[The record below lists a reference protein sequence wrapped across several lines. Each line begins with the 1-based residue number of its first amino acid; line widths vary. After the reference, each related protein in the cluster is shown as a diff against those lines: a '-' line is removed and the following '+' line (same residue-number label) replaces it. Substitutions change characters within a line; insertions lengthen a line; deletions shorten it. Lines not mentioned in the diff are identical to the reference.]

1 LSYTRRRAGPYYRA
15 EGGCQSGGSSGGA
28 MDKSVKGPPSPLPNG
43 FPSPPRYGGPSAS
56 NRFAVCGPP
65 REEESTSAL
74 VAVVELGLSGAV
86 TAVSGHGGAACNL
99 RGSCLDGRM
108 ADANSLLLVGGRV
121 IDPAEKLDAVADVL
135 ISGGKIVAV
144 GKDAAARAPA
154 TVERMDVKGLV
165 VCPGLIDLHVHL
177 REPGQSAKETI
188 ATGTAA
194 AAQGGFTSLV
204 CMPNTSPAI
213 DNAGTVALIREK
225 AAREGLV
232 NLFVAGAI
240 TKNIAGEELAPI
252 GSLKQ
257 AGVVAITDDG
267 HCVQNNDVMR
277 RALEYA
283 KMFDLTVMDHCQDY
297 SLVTDGVMHEGYWS
311 TALGLRG
318 WPAAG
323 EEMIVARNI
332 LLAELTGARVHCQ
345 HLSSAGSVALLREAR
360 KRGVP
365 VSGEACPH
373 HFVLTDA
380 AIAGSEKF
388 WSADGGGIF
397 GYGEGGAEQPAW
409 PSYDTNFKMNPPLRS
424 ARDREAILEG
434 IVDGTLEIL
443 CSDHAPHSD
452 YEKEVEFDYAPF
464 GITGL
469 ETELALSLMQLYHTK
484 RLGLA
489 ELIEKFTIAP
499 ARLLRLAKG
508 TLKAGADADVTVMD
522 PEREWVFEREW
533 SASKSYNSPFYG
545 WRLKG
550 KAVVTIVGGK
560 MVWHERE
567 TPVSVKHDNTNK
579 LAGRSA

>member
-1 LSYTRRRAGPYYRA
+1 
-15 EGGCQSGGSSGGA
+15 
-28 MDKSVKGPPSPLPNG
+28 
-43 FPSPPRYGGPSAS
+43 
-56 NRFAVCGPP
+56 
-65 REEESTSAL
+65 
-74 VAVVELGLSGAV
+74 
-86 TAVSGHGGAACNL
+86 
-99 RGSCLDGRM
+99 M

-135 ISGGKIVAV
+135 ISVGKIVAV

-154 TVERMDVKGLV
+154 KVERMDVKGLV

-194 AAQGGFTSLV
+194 AAQGGFTSVV

-232 NLFVAGAI
+232 NVFVAGAI
-240 TKNIAGEELAPI
+240 TKNIEGEELAPI

-283 KMFDLTVMDHCQDY
+283 RMFDLTVMDHCQDY

-332 LLAELTGARVHCQ
+332 LLAELTGTRVHCQ

-380 AIAGSEKF
+380 TIAGSEKF
-388 WSADGGGIF
+388 WSADGAGIF
-397 GYGEGGAEQPAW
+397 GYAKAGAERPAW
-409 PSYDTNFKMNPPLRS
+409 PNYDTNFKMNPPLRS

-484 RLGLA
+484 RLGLT
-489 ELIEKFTIAP
+489 ELIEKFTVAP

-508 TLKAGADADVTVMD
+508 TLRAGADADVTVMD

-533 SASKSYNSPFYG
+533 SASKSFNSPFYG

-550 KAVVTIVGGK
+550 RAVATIVGGEI
-560 MVWHERE
+560 VWRERE
-567 TPVSVKHDNTNK
+567 AAVSVKHDNTNK
-579 LAGRSA
+579 LAGRNA